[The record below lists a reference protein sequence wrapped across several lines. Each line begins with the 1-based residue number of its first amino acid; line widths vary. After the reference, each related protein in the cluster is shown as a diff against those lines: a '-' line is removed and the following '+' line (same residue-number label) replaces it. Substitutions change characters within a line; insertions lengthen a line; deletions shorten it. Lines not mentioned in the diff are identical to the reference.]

1 MLKIDPITQFR
12 LVGVPED
19 ITKKQIKRAVRR
31 SGYGRI
37 DKMDFEDDG
46 SISVDVWL
54 RETDLIKVL
63 VARTH
68 LKNNLTASREQIL
81 SYNGLCIKPSY
92 KKKPMDDDVPKS
104 VENDVIERKMAAIE
118 ERLLLIEQKEMERT
132 NTTYERKLKAMEEK
146 LRVIG
151 CVLSLENI

>member
-68 LKNNLTASREQIL
+68 LKNNLTASREQII
-81 SYNGLCIKPSY
+81 SYNGLRIKPSY
-92 KKKPMDDDVPKS
+92 KKLMDDDVPKS

-151 CVLSLENI
+151 CVLSLENK

>member
-37 DKMDFEDDG
+37 DKMDFEDNG

-68 LKNNLTASREQIL
+68 LKNNLTASREQII
-81 SYNGLCIKPSY
+81 SYNGLRIKPSY
-92 KKKPMDDDVPKS
+92 KKLMDDDVPKS

-151 CVLSLENI
+151 CVLSLENK